1 LPFDETSYSVIHDTL
16 DRSTPH
22 RHSIKYRLSEGVPT
36 MRQSI
41 GFALFYFLISG
52 QVWAAA
58 SLPPDLKI
66 TIPNPPAEVE
76 FGKEVAYQFLIENIG
91 EDSSNDVSVA
101 MGVSAEGSVVSAE
114 SAVGT
119 CEALVFPQGT
129 KVTCELGIVAPLVPI
144 TVRLVVKA
152 PEVAT
157 TLQINASVSA
167 QGENISTIG
176 DNETSASTQVVAPP
190 DSPVDDGGADD
201 GGNAG
206 ADDDGAEAAGGQGG
220 CSLHPGEEA
229 SRPGL
234 FGLMLGALAL
244 GLLRLRARP
253 MP

>member
-1 LPFDETSYSVIHDTL
+1 
-16 DRSTPH
+16 
-22 RHSIKYRLSEGVPT
+22 

-76 FGKEVAYQFLIENIG
+76 FGEEVAYEFLIENIG

-101 MGVSAEGSVVSAE
+101 MGVSAEGSVVSVE

-119 CEALVFPQGT
+119 CEALVVAQGT
-129 KVTCELGIVAPLVPI
+129 KITCELGIVAPLVPI
-144 TVRLVVKA
+144 TVTLVVKA

-167 QGENISTIG
+167 LGENISTNG
-176 DNETSASTQVVAPP
+176 DNDIFASTQVVAPP
-190 DSPVDDGGADD
+190 DTPVDDGGGDD

-220 CSLHPGEEA
+220 CSLNPGELA
-229 SRPGL
+229 SPFAALGL
-234 FGLMLGALAL
+234 ILGALAF
-244 GLLRLRARP
+244 GVLRLRARP
-253 MP
+253 TP